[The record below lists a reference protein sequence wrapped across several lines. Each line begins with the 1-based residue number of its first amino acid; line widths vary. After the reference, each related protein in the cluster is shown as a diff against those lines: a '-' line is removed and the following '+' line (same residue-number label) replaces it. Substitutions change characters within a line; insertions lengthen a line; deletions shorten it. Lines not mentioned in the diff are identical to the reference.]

1 MSLWKIAWRS
11 LQQRPLASVLTCL
24 SMALGVA
31 LVVAVLVTHSV
42 VSDYFTRNTSLGYH
56 FIVGGKNGSKLELV
70 LSSVYHIG
78 IPDEPMPWSFYKKFI
93 TSKDAKGEP
102 QVGQFAGRVKLAVP
116 ICLGDNYEG
125 YRVLAT
131 TPEYFDFE
139 FEIGHGYEFADGE
152 RFQSE
157 NFFHAVVGSE
167 VARKTGLKVGDT
179 FQPTHSITD
188 EGDGHVHHDEFTVV
202 GVLKPTGT
210 PNDRVLFVN
219 IEGFYLLEQ
228 HAKEIEPAPKQ
239 TVGGE
244 SLSRPYAASEGIRL
258 PQRNLFSAIRLVAYA
273 QEHHDHDHPHHD
285 HPRTPLP
292 EGQRE
297 VTAIL
302 VLAAEAKSPFAG
314 LSVGADIQAGELARE
329 INEGNEAQAATPA
342 PVIFNLMT
350 KFVTPMQWVLL
361 GLTILTVIVAGIGIM
376 VSIYNSMAGRRHE
389 IAVMRALGASR
400 QTVMIVVL
408 LESILLAVAGGL
420 LGILLGHTIVAAA
433 SPLLAD
439 YAGVSVGLGY
449 FDRNELLVLP
459 ILLALAALV
468 GYIPALTAYRTDV
481 VKGLSATG

>member
-1 MSLWKIAWRS
+1 
-11 LQQRPLASVLTCL
+11 
-24 SMALGVA
+24 
-31 LVVAVLVTHSV
+31 
-42 VSDYFTRNTSLGYH
+42 
-56 FIVGGKNGSKLELV
+56 
-70 LSSVYHIG
+70 
-78 IPDEPMPWSFYKKFI
+78 
-93 TSKDAKGEP
+93 
-102 QVGQFAGRVKLAVP
+102 
-116 ICLGDNYEG
+116 
-125 YRVLAT
+125 
-131 TPEYFDFE
+131 
-139 FEIGHGYEFADGE
+139 
-152 RFQSE
+152 
-157 NFFHAVVGSE
+157 
-167 VARKTGLKVGDT
+167 
-179 FQPTHSITD
+179 
-188 EGDGHVHHDEFTVV
+188 
-202 GVLKPTGT
+202 
-210 PNDRVLFVN
+210 LFVN
-219 IEGFYLLEQ
+219 VEGFYLLEQ
-228 HAKEIEPAPKQ
+228 HAKEVEPEKKQ
-239 TVGGE
+239 AQTPPRV
-244 SLSRPYAASEGIRL
+244 
-258 PQRNLFSAIRLVAYA
+258 QLVAHA
-273 QEHHDHDHPHHD
+273 QEHHDHDHHHHD

-292 EGQRE
+292 EAQRE

-420 LGILLGHTIVAAA
+420 LGMLLGHGIVAAA

-439 YAGVSVGLGY
+439 YAGVRVGLGY

-459 ILLALAALV
+459 ILLVLATLV